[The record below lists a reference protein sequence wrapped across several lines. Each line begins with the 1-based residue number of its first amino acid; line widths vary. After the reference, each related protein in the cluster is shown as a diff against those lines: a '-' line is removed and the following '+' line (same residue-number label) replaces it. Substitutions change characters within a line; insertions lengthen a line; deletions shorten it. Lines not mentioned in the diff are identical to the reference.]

1 MITEIEIRDNLD
13 WFLDNDFDIGITQ
26 FKGVS
31 KVNIFY
37 KNFAQPIKMKEFSKM
52 KIDIY
57 KNLYRFYKLNS
68 DKKITFKF
76 VKLINERDFNFG
88 HNLAKDKFNEIK
100 DYCVRKNIKCNL
112 ESKKKL
118 NSSTIILLNIYFDE
132 DKFINEKDFFIKI
145 ISTRFFIYI
154 E

>member
-1 MITEIEIRDNLD
+1 M
-13 WFLDNDFDIGITQ
+13 
-26 FKGVS
+26 S
-31 KVNIFY
+31 KANIFY
-37 KNFAQPIKMKEFSKM
+37 KNITQPIK
-52 KIDIY
+52 IDI
-57 KNLYRFYKLNS
+57 
-68 DKKITFKF
+68 
-76 VKLINERDFNFG
+76 FNFG

-112 ESKKKL
+112 ESKNKL

-145 ISTRFFIYI
+145 VSTRFFIYI